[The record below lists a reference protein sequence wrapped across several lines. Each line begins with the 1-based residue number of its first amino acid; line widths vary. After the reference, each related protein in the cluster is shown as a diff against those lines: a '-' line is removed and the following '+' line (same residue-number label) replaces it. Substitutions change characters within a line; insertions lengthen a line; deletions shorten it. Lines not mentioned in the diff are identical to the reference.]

1 MIPKQTE
8 FILYCQGKLLQFV
21 LKNLELMHPKFQE
34 ITKIVIIWDILNY
47 SGLKWGFKGHRVREC
62 RAAT

>member
-21 LKNLELMHPKFQE
+21 LKNLELMYLKFQE
-34 ITKIVIIWDILNY
+34 ITKIVII
-47 SGLKWGFKGHRVREC
+47 
-62 RAAT
+62 